1 MFLSAKISSFS
12 LVFRNC
18 NYYNKLVI
26 ELRVR
31 PIQSVIIV
39 IKQNGFALRAH
50 PILLIMRND
59 NRPNNLLFDR
69 DLSILHSDVMFMYD
83 MECLNTWTQ

>member
-1 MFLSAKISSFS
+1 MFLSAKILSFS

-31 PIQSVIIV
+31 PSLLPSIV
-39 IKQNGFALRAH
+39 IKQIEFALRAH
-50 PILLIMRND
+50 PILLMTLNITDRIGI
-59 NRPNNLLFDR
+59 RSVLLPLITYFG
-69 DLSILHSDVMFMYD
+69 
-83 MECLNTWTQ
+83 